1 MSLTTI
7 LQDLKILVAASIT
20 ERDKVLCNKVMELLV
35 KYNLS
40 TVEGRR
46 TSNLNIIVQSFNLS
60 VLDELAGKDVPLV
73 QLYDKDVN
81 ITESL
86 LSASSATN
94 VIGIGVTQ

>member
-1 MSLTTI
+1 
-7 LQDLKILVAASIT
+7 
-20 ERDKVLCNKVMELLV
+20 MELLV